1 MDVLVLLVAVPA
13 IHPVTVHH
21 LRQVAVA
28 VLLDVRQVARD
39 HVVAVAH
46 PVVQA
51 HPSRRDVLPVQI
63 HVVAD
68 VQHHVGVVAHPLV
81 LAHQNHQDAQA
92 AQTLAVVNVQR
103 HVLIIA
109 VRTVRMDA
117 VPVAITVAKI
127 VAIAPV
133 VQRALA
139 HALGV
144 A

>member
-21 LRQVAVA
+21 LRQVAAAALQA
-28 VLLDVRQVARD
+28 VLQVALD
-39 HVVAVAH
+39 HAAAVAR
-46 PVVQA
+46 PVVPV
-51 HPSRRDVLPVQI
+51 HLSRQDVLLVQI
-63 HVVAD
+63 HAVAD
-68 VQHHVGVVAHPLV
+68 VQHHVVVVVHPHAPV
-81 LAHQNHQDAQA
+81 HQNHPDALV
-92 AQTLAVVNVQR
+92 AQTLAVVNVQK

-127 VAIAPV
+127 VATAPV